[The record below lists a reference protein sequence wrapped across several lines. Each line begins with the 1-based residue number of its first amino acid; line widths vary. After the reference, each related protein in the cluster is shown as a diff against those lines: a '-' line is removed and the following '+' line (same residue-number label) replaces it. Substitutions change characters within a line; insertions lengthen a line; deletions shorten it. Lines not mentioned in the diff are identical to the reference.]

1 MRKLRVFKSPQDLIT
16 ARSSLLAVSNQYGI
30 VYVAGENK
38 CKWMLHEYEKLITV
52 KQDVVFLVTC
62 TLQNRDTMLQY

>member
-30 VYVAGENK
+30 VYVAGEKN
-38 CKWMLHEYEKLITV
+38 CKKYYQTTSLFESHDLLEDY
-52 KQDVVFLVTC
+52 
-62 TLQNRDTMLQY
+62 YY